1 MVADYS
7 FYTGEYFGK
16 LLSLEEFPE
25 YATRADAWLS
35 ELTFDRYASPDL
47 SESQLHAVKIRKYAG
62 IETEGDG
69 AVLPVGV
76 YLIGEDF
83 PAGTYTFVGTDI
95 AEICYNCPDNR
106 FEEDS
111 GMGYELIQDADDVVT
126 ITLKDN
132 TYIKVISHPVLIR
145 GE

>member
-47 SESQLHAVKIRKYAG
+47 SESQLHAVKMAECAVADLWFQYQTEAASNPAISK
-62 IETEGDG
+62 ETVGSHSVTYRTGTEAASGWAARIYETAARYLLTTGLLYRG
-69 AVLPVGV
+69 AIL
-76 YLIGEDF
+76 
-83 PAGTYTFVGTDI
+83 
-95 AEICYNCPDNR
+95 R
-106 FEEDS
+106 F
-111 GMGYELIQDADDVVT
+111 
-126 ITLKDN
+126 TL
-132 TYIKVISHPVLIR
+132 
-145 GE
+145 